1 MERYKKTQHNVNLL
15 MVLVITIYMIV
26 DINYD
31 CNQIIGKVLGKV
43 LFLCLFNQ
51 CYLIKVPRIKIKL

>member
-26 DINYD
+26 DISYD

-51 CYLIKVPRIKIKL
+51 CYLIKVHRIKIKL